1 VISIKK
7 NYKTAWTLVG
17 AVAALF
23 AAGSAQAAFIY
34 VDTVTPVGSSANA
47 VPSINNFRSQLSSS
61 GVPSFYLGRSLSVT
75 GAQAGDWIEID
86 FMAAEA
92 GYRNQL
98 FWGSANVID
107 NRGNQSWSERD
118 RGNVAAVN
126 GVQNFRF
133 CSVDVSTCLTNS
145 ANDATRLGSY
155 QSIGMYLTNAGNTA
169 WLLWDDSGA
178 NMDDNHD
185 DLIVRLTYHSVPEP
199 GTLALLGLG
208 LVGIALIRRRKGV
221 QI

>member
-1 VISIKK
+1 VRTTRKLALA
-7 NYKTAWTLVG
+7 TALT
-17 AVAALF
+17 ALF
-23 AAGSAQAAFIY
+23 AASAAQAAFIF

-47 VPSINNFRSQLSSS
+47 VPAINNFQSQLAAS

-75 GAQAGDWIEID
+75 GARTGDFIEID

-98 FWGSANVID
+98 IWGSTTVI
-107 NRGNQSWSERD
+107 NNLGNQSWSERD

-133 CSVDVSTCLTNS
+133 CSVDVNACMTN
-145 ANDATRLGSY
+145 AGNDATRLGSY
-155 QSIGMYLTNAGNTA
+155 QSIGMYLTNGGNTA

-199 GTLALLGLG
+199 GTLTLLGLG
-208 LVGIALIRRRKGV
+208 LVGVALIRRRKV
-221 QI
+221 AKI

>member
-1 VISIKK
+1 M
-7 NYKTAWTLVG
+7 LV
-17 AVAALF
+17 ASTSYAN
-23 AAGSAQAAFIY
+23 FIL
-34 VDTVTPVGSSANA
+34 VDTATPVGSTANA
-47 VPSINNFRSQLSSS
+47 VPAINNFQSNLAGA

-75 GAQAGDWIEID
+75 GAGAGDFIEID
-86 FMAAEA
+86 FFAAEA

-98 FWGSANVID
+98 IWGSTMIID
-107 NRGNQSWSERD
+107 NQGNLGWSERD

-133 CSVDVSTCLTNS
+133 CSVNVSTCMTN
-145 ANDATRLGSY
+145 ANNDTTRLGSY
-155 QSIGMYLTNAGNTA
+155 QSIGMYLTNGGNTA

-208 LVGIALIRRRKGV
+208 LVGIALIRRRKV
-221 QI
+221 EQI

>member
-1 VISIKK
+1 M
-7 NYKTAWTLVG
+7 LV
-17 AVAALF
+17 A
-23 AAGSAQAAFIY
+23 STSQAAFIF
-34 VDTVTPVGSSANA
+34 VDTVTPVGSTANA
-47 VPSINNFRSQLSSS
+47 VPAINNFQSQLSGA
-61 GVPSFYLGRSLSVT
+61 GVPNFYLGRSLSVA
-75 GAQAGDWIEID
+75 GAVAGDWIEID

-98 FWGSANVID
+98 IWGTTMIID
-107 NRGNQSWSERD
+107 NQGNLGWSDRD

-133 CSVDVSTCLTNS
+133 CSVDVSSCLTN
-145 ANDATRLGSY
+145 AGNDATRLGSY
-155 QSIGMYLTNAGNTA
+155 QSIGMYLTNSGNTA

-208 LVGIALIRRRKGV
+208 LVGVALFRRRKIAQV
-221 QI
+221 

>member
-1 VISIKK
+1 VIKK
-7 NYKTAWTLVG
+7 NYKSAWTVVG
-17 AVAALF
+17 TLAALL

-34 VDTVTPVGSSANA
+34 SDLVTPVGSSANA
-47 VPSINNFRSQLSSS
+47 VPAINNFQSQLASN
-61 GVPSFYLGRSLSVT
+61 GVPSFYLGRSLRVT

-98 FWGSANVID
+98 IWGSTTVID
-107 NRGNQSWSERD
+107 NLGNQSWSERD
-118 RGNVAAVN
+118 RGSVAAVN

-133 CSVDVSTCLTNS
+133 CSVDVSACLTNS

-155 QSIGMYLTNAGNTA
+155 QSIGMYLTNGGSTA

-208 LVGIALIRRRKGV
+208 LVGIALIRRRKV
-221 QI
+221 AQI